1 MKTWRIPIVWKMY
14 GEYEIEADTLKEAV
28 EKAYDKKWFPE
39 NREYIDDSFIVEFGD
54 NLEKLRDEY
63 NDGQEDEIEEEP
75 LKIYD
80 VEISIIEEYTGHTT
94 VLARNEEEAKD
105 KATDEYFE
113 DKIEM
118 RFTNIEGIKNTIV
131 NEIKKE

>member
-63 NDGQEDEIEEEP
+63 NSGQKDEEKPLKTYHVKLSLSEEYTAEATVRAQNRKEAEEKVKDMYFNDEIEE
-75 LKIYD
+75 KYID
-80 VEISIIEEYTGHTT
+80 VQINHIET
-94 VLARNEEEAKD
+94 NE
-105 KATDEYFE
+105 
-113 DKIEM
+113 
-118 RFTNIEGIKNTIV
+118 V
-131 NEIKKE
+131 KE